1 MKATNFKEQ
10 NGELGNGLPGY
21 YNVPMY
27 KSENATGDVIMKI
40 EITPEEWEKIKENGF
55 CFWYT
60 RQCGNSGLQPFSMQ
74 VETPF
79 VDLYQMNEI
88 SAGSIEQFV
97 QAGTKFRNEHV
108 SRDTDIV
115 EIINVI
121 EGRVS
126 YKMLNA
132 YGSTE
137 ETKMASFGAFA
148 EFLLSSEHADKWFI
162 VNPKPDG
169 KG

>member
-1 MKATNFKEQ
+1 MKAVNFEEQ

-27 KSENATGDVIMKI
+27 KAENANGDVIMKI
-40 EITPEEWEKIKENGF
+40 EVTPEEWEKVKENGF

-60 RQCGNSGLQPFSMQ
+60 RQTGEAGLQPFSMD
-74 VETPF
+74 VNKPF
-79 VDLYQMNEI
+79 VQIFQLNEI
-88 SAGSIEQFV
+88 SAGSIEEFV
-97 QAGTKFRNEHV
+97 QAGTTFRNEHV
-108 SRDTDIV
+108 GRDVDIV
-115 EIINVI
+115 EIITVI

-126 YKMLNA
+126 YKLLNA

-148 EFLLSSEHADKWFI
+148 EFLLASEHSDKWFI
-162 VNPKPDG
+162 VNPKS
-169 KG
+169 